1 MSNTPESH
9 LAGDTAM
16 TKLEGAGTSL
26 PHMSLTELVV
36 LHRRRTPG
44 EAPVAEDLGADV
56 CVVDTCL
63 RQVRIGTR
71 ALLGVSADRME
82 MRQGVDAYRF
92 LLALACGLESEIA
105 GETEILGQIKA
116 GWRQFDTSG
125 SLSARRLRP
134 IMQRL
139 FQDTKE
145 IRSHYLTN
153 LGSASYGTL
162 VRKLLGGRV
171 EGPTLLIGAGQLAA
185 TVLPY
190 LDGAELTIW
199 NRSRERLNELIANA
213 RNERTAATLLDGSE
227 AAELAAWRSA
237 RNVILC
243 IPADVER
250 DAARVAAWSE
260 RSVHA
265 GRVLHLGIESANHS
279 VWNGVA
285 GLATLGDLFS
295 MRDTQADQRNAQLA
309 RARRG
314 CAEKAQL
321 ALLESNGS
329 ASHQGSSQ
337 HGWEDL
343 GAFQALG

>member
-1 MSNTPESH
+1 
-9 LAGDTAM
+9 
-16 TKLEGAGTSL
+16 
-26 PHMSLTELVV
+26 MSLVELVV
-36 LHRRRTPG
+36 LHRRRGAGELPG
-44 EAPVAEDLGADV
+44 SAPAVASSPDV

-63 RQVRIGTR
+63 RRVEIGTR
-71 ALLGVSADRME
+71 ALLASSDPALESRH
-82 MRQGVDAYRF
+82 GVDAYRF

-116 GWRQFDTSG
+116 AWREFDKSA

-145 IRSHYLTN
+145 IRSQHLTS

-171 EGPTLLIGAGQLAA
+171 EGPTLLVGAGQLAA

-190 LDGAELTIW
+190 LDGAELAVW
-199 NRSRERLNELIANA
+199 NRSAVRRDEMIASA
-213 RNERTAATLLDGSE
+213 RKRDAKVSPVLLDTCAE
-227 AAELAAWRSA
+227 AEIAAWRTA
-237 RNVILC
+237 RNVIVC
-243 IPADVER
+243 IPADAQR
-250 DAARVAAWSE
+250 DADRVAAWEE
-260 RSVHA
+260 RNLHA
-265 GRVLHLGIESANHS
+265 GRVLHLGIESAAGSAWEN
-279 VWNGVA
+279 VV

-295 MRDTQADQRNAQLA
+295 MRDSQADQRSSLLA

-321 ALLESNGS
+321 ALLES
-329 ASHQGSSQ
+329 QGSTSTSQ

-343 GAFQALG
+343 GAFQALGS

>member
-1 MSNTPESH
+1 
-9 LAGDTAM
+9 
-16 TKLEGAGTSL
+16 
-26 PHMSLTELVV
+26 MSLAELVV
-36 LHRRRTPG
+36 LHRRRIAG
-44 EAPVAEDLGADV
+44 ELAPSEAVAAGPDTCAI
-56 CVVDTCL
+56 DTCL

-71 ALLGVSADRME
+71 ALLGTAPVGMGT
-82 MRQGVDAYRF
+82 RQGVDAYRF

-116 GWRQFDTSG
+116 GWREFDTRG

-145 IRSHYLTN
+145 IRSHYLTS

-171 EGPTLLIGAGQLAA
+171 DGPTLLIGAGQLAA

-190 LDGAELTIW
+190 LDGAQLTVW
-199 NRSRERLNELIANA
+199 NRSATRLNELIANA
-213 RNERTAATLLDGSE
+213 RNDKLEAKLLDSSE
-227 AAELAAWRSA
+227 AAELVAWGNA
-237 RNVILC
+237 RNVIVC
-243 IPADVER
+243 IPADAQR

-265 GRVLHLGIESANHS
+265 GRVLHLGIESAKNTA
-279 VWNGVA
+279 WDGVT

-295 MRDTQADQRNAQLA
+295 MRDAQAAQRNAQLA
-309 RARRG
+309 RARCG

-329 ASHQGSSQ
+329 AGHQGSSQ
-337 HGWEDL
+337 HGWDDL
-343 GAFQALG
+343 GAFQALGY